1 MIQSLF
7 EAVSTF
13 LAGDTVMSLYWG
25 LAIGGSLFFIMNLIM
40 VSIMGV
46 DNPAE
51 IAEDGTFDSVDHL
64 DTGYADFHFL
74 SLRAILAF
82 VSVFGWCGV
91 LWGKYGF
98 WGFLAAFFFGFVAMS
113 LTALAIWLMMRL
125 QHSGNV
131 KANDIIGAKGTVY
144 MQIPG
149 GSARGKVTVTVGG
162 STREIAAISDET
174 LTTGTPVKVTEVVD
188 PTLYRV
194 EKL

>member
-7 EAVSTF
+7 ETISKF
-13 LAGDTVMSLYWG
+13 LAGNTVMSLYWG
-25 LAIGGSLFFIMNLIM
+25 MAIGGSLFFILNL
-40 VSIMGV
+40 VYASFGGV

-64 DTGYADFHFL
+64 DTGYSDFHFL

-91 LWGKYGF
+91 LWGKFGF
-98 WGFLAAFFFGFVAMS
+98 WGFLAAFFFGFLAMS
-113 LTALAIWLMMRL
+113 LTALAVWGMMRL

-131 KANDIIGAKGTVY
+131 KSNDYLGAKGTVY

-149 GSARGKVTVTVGG
+149 GDAHGKVTVTVN
-162 STREIAAISDET
+162 SETREINAVSAEP
-174 LTTGTPVKVTEVVD
+174 LATGTPIKIVEVID
-188 PTLYRV
+188 SSLFRV
-194 EKL
+194 EKI